1 MVEFYKTNIDEFD
14 ASKNGGAITDDIAED
29 GVKNNLL
36 ADVRSRMAEQGGE
49 KFFKFFIKSTTNI
62 VDVGVAI
69 SQLSTSPT
77 EDVYISLQNDDKYES
92 DLDKESMRFYG
103 GFVVDSY
110 DKANKKATATIDVSD
125 FVKADDTVTFYN
137 SDNLKIVSFE
147 VDSVSA
153 KEITFKEVD
162 DTDVA
167 SLTGASTVMID
178 ALDTDATAGLW
189 IKQKIGAFTE
199 AMEQNLD
206 NFTLNVWYDKK

>member
-14 ASKNGGAITDDIAED
+14 KSKNGGAITDDIAED

-36 ADVRSRMAEQGGE
+36 PDVRSRIAEQGGE
-49 KFFKFFIKSTTNI
+49 KFVKFFIKSTTNI

-69 SQLSTSPT
+69 SQSSASPT
-77 EDVYISLQNDDKYES
+77 EEVYISLAGGDEYER

-103 GFVVDSY
+103 AFVVESY
-110 DKANKKATATIDVSD
+110 DKESKKAVADVDVSD
-125 FVKADDTVTFYN
+125 FVKADDTVTFYD

-153 KEITFKEVD
+153 KEITFKEVN

-167 SLTGASTVMID
+167 SHTGASTIIID
-178 ALDTDATAGLW
+178 ALDAEAEAGFW